1 MNKQF
6 GVHRGIAKKDEMING
21 WIPNEPSLCYFMLDL
36 SHKCLTLKFKQTPV
50 MIKFIRHLLLLYLL
64 TVASGTFAQ
73 QDSSRLKKDSVLN
86 AQLDQ
91 QQRRVLQLSAERLA
105 DSLKRTELEKQ
116 LSSVD
121 NTQKGVLLKELD
133 RLKQADSLRLAQQK
147 HQVDSLRRFVKGFP
161 VVPFRD
167 TLFYLFTR
175 QGSFTAKER
184 AEIISTRIAK
194 LADHF
199 GFKADSLKLTTS
211 EQTTDIVFKDQLLLS
226 VSDQDAL
233 WQNSGRQQLADSMRI
248 AIGRAVIRHQAET
261 RWQTLLKEG
270 LSALLVIAVVALFIY
285 GLNRLFKWTRIKLS
299 SHQSWFSKG
308 IRIKNY
314 ELLNAEREL
323 YIVQLAVK
331 LIKWLLII
339 LIVYLALPVLF
350 GIFPFTRDIS
360 QTLLGYIV
368 SPLKKIGTA
377 IWGYIPSLITIIV
390 LVVVF
395 RYVLR
400 FFRFIKTEIER
411 GQLKISG
418 FYPDWAA
425 PTYQIIRVLILA
437 FMLIVIFP
445 YLPGSDSAVFKGVSV
460 FVGVLFTFGSAGAL
474 GNIVSGVVMTY
485 TRAFKLGDRV
495 RIGEVTGDI
504 IAKTLLVT
512 RIRTIQNEIVSIPNS
527 MVISNHTINY
537 SSDAPDKGLI
547 LHTTVT
553 IGYDAPWRQVHLLLI
568 DAALATPLIEQ
579 EPAPYVLQT
588 SLDDYYVSYR
598 INAFTRE
605 SNKQAAIY
613 SALHANIQDKFNEA
627 GVEIMSPHYKA
638 LRDGNSTTI
647 PADYLPKDYT
657 PPAFTT
663 EQRKPKS

>member
-1 MNKQF
+1 
-6 GVHRGIAKKDEMING
+6 
-21 WIPNEPSLCYFMLDL
+21 
-36 SHKCLTLKFKQTPV
+36 
-50 MIKFIRHLLLLYLL
+50 MIKQIRYLL
-64 TVASGTFAQ
+64 FLCLLTFALCGFSQ
-73 QDSSRLKKDSVLN
+73 QDTSRKQVKDSLLN

-91 QQRRVLQLSAERLA
+91 QQRRVRQLSAERLA
-105 DSLKRTELEKQ
+105 DSLKRAELERQ
-116 LSSVD
+116 LNSVD
-121 NTQKGVLLKELD
+121 NAQKAVLLKELD

-167 TLFYLFTR
+167 TLFSLFTR

-199 GFKADSLKLTTS
+199 GFKADSLKLTAS
-211 EQTTDIVFKDQLLLS
+211 EQTTDIVFKDQLLIS
-226 VSDQDAL
+226 ISDQDAL
-233 WQNSGRQQLADSMRI
+233 WQNTGRKQLAETIRA

-261 RWQTLLKEG
+261 RWQTLLREG
-270 LSALLVIAVVALFIY
+270 LSALLVIAVVVLLIY
-285 GLNRLFKWTRIKLS
+285 GLNRLFKWALAKLS
-299 SHQSWFSKG
+299 GHQSWFSKG

-314 ELLNAEREL
+314 ELLNAEREM
-323 YIVQLAVK
+323 YIVQLVIK
-331 LIKWLLII
+331 LVKWLLIV
-339 LIVYLALPVLF
+339 LVVYLALPVLF

-368 SPLKKIGTA
+368 SPLKKIGSA
-377 IWGYIPSLITIIV
+377 VWDYIPNLITIIV
-390 LVVVF
+390 LVIIF
-395 RYVLR
+395 RYILR

-425 PTYQIIRVLILA
+425 PTYQIVRVLILA

-495 RIGEVTGDI
+495 KIGEVTGDI

-527 MVISNHTINY
+527 TVISNHTINY

-553 IGYDAPWRQVHLLLI
+553 IGYDAPWRQVHQLLI
-568 DAALATPLIEQ
+568 DAALATPMIEQ

-605 SNKQAAIY
+605 PNKQAVIY

-638 LRDGNSTTI
+638 LRDGNQTTI

-657 PPAFTT
+657 PPPFIT